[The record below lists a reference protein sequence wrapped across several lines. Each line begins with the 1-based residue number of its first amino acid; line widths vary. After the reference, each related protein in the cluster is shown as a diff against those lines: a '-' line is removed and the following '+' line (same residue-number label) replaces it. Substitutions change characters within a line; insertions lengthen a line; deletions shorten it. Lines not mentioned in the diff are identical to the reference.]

1 MDADLSGEEL
11 QWVICLNRSGA
22 KTTILRG
29 KKDHFIHLILH
40 HRHQTSSLCPFV
52 EITTSRLLPRI
63 RENITPDV
71 LEYCYS
77 LELVRHVFTM
87 I

>member
-29 KKDHFIHLILH
+29 KRDHFIHLILH
-40 HRHQTSSLCPFV
+40 HLHQTSSLCPLV
-52 EITTSRLLPRI
+52 EITSLRLLPSVGEKI
-63 RENITPDV
+63 SPDI
-71 LEYCYS
+71 
-77 LELVRHVFTM
+77 LELC
-87 I
+87 